1 MPGWVNVDS
10 VPDCNPDMV
19 VDLEQFPWPWPDNSV
34 EEILL
39 SHVLE
44 HLGEQRDVYLGIIK
58 ELYRVCCHGAKIQIM
73 VPHPRH
79 DHFLW
84 DPTHVRPILVEG
96 LQMFDQALNR
106 QWIANKWANTPLGVY
121 LGVDF
126 RIAKYQY
133 VLDPLFQERYQNKEL
148 DAQKLQE
155 LMRTHNNVCQQ
166 INIEWVAYKE
176 SSDAVAPQPSWPTMP
191 QLPVAWGE
199 VFDKLTI
206 LQIKAEKLQDAA
218 KLANVN
224 KERQEIDKV
233 VGDLASLNQHIG
245 QQLPGVP
252 IILLGHSMGSY
263 IAQAYLLH
271 HSASLHGAILS
282 GSNFQPVALYR
293 AARLIARAER
303 LRQGLRGRSA
313 LIEYLS
319 FGSFNKAFK
328 PNRTAFDWL
337 SRDPDEVDRYRHDP
351 LCGFRCTNQLWIDL
365 LGGLQQI
372 SKASNLAQIDP
383 GLPILVI
390 GGECDPV
397 SEGKRLKRLAHA
409 LREAGC
415 QNLQLNIYPQARHEL
430 FNETNRDEVTADVL
444 TWLDQALTSRRP
456 TRCE

>member
-1 MPGWVNVDS
+1 MNHTTFWLTANDHSRLYVNQWL
-10 VPDCNPDMV
+10 PDTPPKA
-19 VDLEQFPWPWPDNSV
+19 L
-34 EEILL
+34 
-39 SHVLE
+39 
-44 HLGEQRDVYLGIIK
+44 
-58 ELYRVCCHGAKIQIM
+58 IM
-73 VPHPRH
+73 VSHGMAEHGGRYARLAEALCGAGYGVVALDQRGH
-79 DHFLW
+79 GRTAD
-84 DPTHVRPILVEG
+84 EG
-96 LQMFDQALNR
+96 
-106 QWIANKWANTPLGVY
+106 TLG
-121 LGVDF
+121 
-126 RIAKYQY
+126 
-133 VLDPLFQERYQNKEL
+133 LFAERDGWN
-148 DAQKLQE
+148 
-155 LMRTHNNVCQQ
+155 
-166 INIEWVAYKE
+166 
-176 SSDAVAPQPSWPTMP
+176 
-191 QLPVAWGE
+191 
-199 VFDKLTI
+199 
-206 LQIKAEKLQDAA
+206 
-218 KLANVN
+218 
-224 KERQEIDKV
+224 KV

-245 QQLPGVP
+245 QQLPGVS

-313 LIEYLS
+313 LIEFLS
-319 FGSFNKAFK
+319 FGSFNQAFK

-397 SEGKRLKRLAHA
+397 SEGKRLKSLAHA